1 MKNARQEVLLD
12 FVLGPIGNT
21 PLVELSCIRR
31 GLEGCVL
38 AKVMFFVVM
47 LFIWSL
53 KIAYNPRMTKHS
65 TGGFHGKTSNR
76 ARA

>member
-1 MKNARQEVLLD
+1 VKNARQEVLLD

-21 PLVELSCIRR
+21 PLVELSRVRR
-31 GLEGCVL
+31 GLEGRLL
-38 AKVMFFVVM
+38 AKVMSFVFM
-47 LFIWSL
+47 LFLWSL